1 MNDQQKKQVP
11 LRLSPRLYAA
21 LAAWAED
28 DFRSV
33 NGQIEYLLS
42 ECVRQRK
49 KNGKYVG
56 EEIDLPPELEHAG
69 VGGVFGVAPLQRVD
83 ARVPDVPGRD
93 EVGLTDTQGDGVGH
107 LLQNVKELPDAG
119 GLDALDLLVQDLVV
133 VHTKMYSLSSGSW
146 GRNTRCFSLYFFS
159 YFIIC

>member
-1 MNDQQKKQVP
+1 MAEKKQIP
-11 LRLSPRLYAA
+11 LRLSETLYSQ

-56 EEIDLPPELEHAG
+56 EEIDVPPEI
-69 VGGVFGVAPLQRVD
+69 D
-83 ARVPDVPGRD
+83 I
-93 EVGLTDTQGDGVGH
+93 
-107 LLQNVKELPDAG
+107 
-119 GLDALDLLVQDLVV
+119 
-133 VHTKMYSLSSGSW
+133 S
-146 GRNTRCFSLYFFS
+146 
-159 YFIIC
+159 